1 MAKRANCPNIVE
13 EGRCARPGKY
23 KGIAFVG
30 HIMKLLERTLDGRIR
45 KRVEQEFGEQ
55 QGFRKGKGTTDG
67 MFALRQ
73 LVEKR
78 LEMQGRMAV
87 GCVDL
92 LRKMAYADDLAII
105 AENKQELQE
114 VLEEWKGVFKKHG
127 CGLDTRERS

>member
-1 MAKRANCPNIVE
+1 MNRANCPNVVE

-23 KGIAFVG
+23 RSIAFLS

-45 KRVEQEFGEQ
+45 KRVEQEFGEEQ

-73 LVEKR
+73 LVEKW
-78 LEMQGRMAV
+78 LEMHGRLAV
-87 GCVDL
+87 EFVDL
-92 LRKMAYADDLAII
+92 LRNMVYADNLAKI

-114 VLEEWKGVFKKHG
+114 LLEEWKGAFKKHG
-127 CGLDTRERS
+127 RGLDTRERS